1 MTKIVEVMVDSM
13 TDEELTRY
21 LKAIAR
27 KKGLSFIV
35 GAMLEFAH
43 VRADHDVHSAYGP
56 YLIPLQKLK
65 ERMEEDAI

>member
-21 LKAIAR
+21 LKAVAR
-27 KKGLSFIV
+27 KKGLSFIAE
-35 GAMLEFAH
+35 AMLEFTHA
-43 VRADHDVHSAYGP
+43 RADDDAHSIYGA

>member
-13 TDEELTRY
+13 TDEELERY
-21 LKAIAR
+21 IKATAR
-27 KKGLSFIV
+27 KKGLAFIIGV
-35 GAMLEFAH
+35 LLDFLH
-43 VRADHDVHSAYGP
+43 VRADDDAHSIYGT